1 MPCSSAFFLVKA
13 AAFALLIVGSCYN
26 ARARRLITGLPSRQQ
41 AATPLQ
47 IENQPPNFAPLIRL
61 RRRSPPLPGGIG
73 GVADAVQ
80 GVDHAISTHRVELHA
95 PEQRALG
102 LGSSPKTGSRSA
114 ELSAPEKTKATRR
127 RKSLNTPAPATAAK
141 KANSES
147 TEGFGK
153 HTKQVDAML
162 ALAIPPLRRPSAKV
176 VAEGAKQP
184 HPSVLSTI
192 PGRKNIF
199 GNYMEGMWRKEAGE
213 GPRIPEHKL
222 LPASDLQASPS
233 RPIHSVELKLPME
246 RTKNKPPGLVHM
258 PPQKSVQAAV
268 DHYAARFHP
277 TMKRFSVLR
286 AFGRSDH
293 EPILHMTGT
302 AQDDAGRK
310 IPGGGLTSLGKWY
323 AHHKIYMM
331 PGTTHS
337 RGHFG
342 MLNAE
347 TPPPGTKIMTSIGDD
362 NSSLKPSRKINGMP
376 WKHNTLFGL
385 KRADIIDPE
394 KVAERRQAYEASRR
408 TEQHR
413 SERNAKRRARVAERN
428 PVRQPYHWSK
438 YGEEGGRTSSDGSPS
453 HSEFS
458 LSSSSS
464 LQSADKE
471 KEGVSRSPIS
481 NPASVEDG
489 TAAEVEHGSHSSTQA
504 ARTSA
509 RGVGHTSSASAPDS
523 PSVSTNSIAEASH
536 GQLSTHEGPRTSQ
549 GKASS
554 HDSSRTTQALAG
566 SAGDAA
572 TSSQH
577 RRPLSPANSQ
587 AYQRHISIPPS
598 PSNTDDDVFASL
610 SPIEHLDHS

>member
-1 MPCSSAFFLVKA
+1 M
-13 AAFALLIVGSCYN
+13 
-26 ARARRLITGLPSRQQ
+26 TGLSSRQQ

-47 IENQPPNFAPLIRL
+47 VKNQPPTFAPLIRL

-80 GVDHAISTHRVELHA
+80 GIDHAISTHRVELQP

-102 LGSSPKTGSRSA
+102 SGSSSKTVSHTA
-114 ELSAPEKTKATRR
+114 ELSAPEKTKAKRG
-127 RKSLNTPAPATAAK
+127 RKSLDTPAPATVAK
-141 KANSES
+141 KAKSVL
-147 TEGFGK
+147 TEDFGK
-153 HTKQVDAML
+153 HTKQVEAML
-162 ALAIPPLRRPSAKV
+162 ALAIPPLRRPSAEV

-192 PGRKNIF
+192 PGRKNMF
-199 GNYMEGMWRKEAGE
+199 GNYMEGMWRKEARE
-213 GPRIPEHKL
+213 GPPIPEHKL
-222 LPASDLQASPS
+222 LPASDLLTSPP
-233 RPIHSVELKLPME
+233 RPIHSIELKLPME
-246 RTKNKPPGLVHM
+246 RTKDKPPVHI
-258 PPQKSVQAAV
+258 PPQESVQAAV

-342 MLNAE
+342 LLNAE

-362 NSSLKPSRKINGMP
+362 NSFWRSSRKINGMP

-385 KRADIIDPE
+385 KRADIIDPQ
-394 KVAERRQAYEASRR
+394 KVAERRQAYAAIRR
-408 TEQHR
+408 TEQHKK
-413 SERNAKRRARVAERN
+413 ERNAKRRARVAERN
-428 PVRQPYHWSK
+428 GM
-438 YGEEGGRTSSDGSPS
+438 YGEQGGRTSSYGSAS
-453 HSEFS
+453 HSKSS
-458 LSSSSS
+458 LSSSNP

-471 KEGVSRSPIS
+471 KKGVSHSAIS
-481 NPASVEDG
+481 NPTSVEDG

-509 RGVGHTSSASAPDS
+509 RGVGHAWSALAPDS
-523 PSVSTNSIAEASH
+523 PSVSNKSTAEASH
-536 GQLSTHEGPRTSQ
+536 GQLSTPEEPRTSQ
-549 GKASS
+549 GKSSS

-577 RRPLSPANSQ
+577 RRPFSPANSQ
-587 AYQRHISIPPS
+587 ANQRHISIPPS
-598 PSNTDDDVFASL
+598 PSNADDDVFASL